1 LFDLFAFRMTM
12 AARQKRGAIAKK
24 RRHPGRGAEIARP
37 DFPISAVFVVVL

>member
-1 LFDLFAFRMTM
+1 LFDLIAFRMTM

-24 RRHPGRGAEIARP
+24 RRHRAVGPSAPA